1 MELTIKTRSAGGVM
15 VVSLAGRMVLG
26 EESTEAL
33 KVLRDLITDR
43 PRVVL
48 DLNGLRA
55 VDPSG
60 IGALLSLYTS
70 AAHAG
75 GQIRLA
81 RPSAKLAAMLN
92 STKLASI
99 FPVYDCA
106 EEAIAA
112 FGPPPAFA
120 MH

>member
-1 MELTIKTRSAGGVM
+1 MELKIKTRSAGGV
-15 VVSLAGRMVLG
+15 VIVSLSGRMVLG
-26 EESTEAL
+26 EET
-33 KVLRDLITDR
+33 KMVTHILRELISDR
-43 PRVVL
+43 PQVVL

-75 GQIRLA
+75 GRVRLA
-81 RPSAKLAAMLN
+81 RPSSKLAAMLS

-99 FPVYDCA
+99 FPIYDSA
-106 EEAIAA
+106 EEAVAA
-112 FGPPPAFA
+112 FTPAPA
-120 MH
+120 T